1 MKNITMGI
9 VAHVD
14 SGKTTL
20 SEAILYKVGYLKE
33 YGRVDSGDCF
43 LDTDYMERKR
53 GITIF
58 SKQANFSIGDTYISM
73 LDTPGHVDF
82 SAEMERTLQV
92 LDYAILV
99 ISATDGIKAHTK
111 TLWRLLEAYNIPT
124 FIFVNKMDMPD
135 CDKKSI
141 LNNLKDKLNQGIIDF
156 SEDVSTDRDILE
168 EIALLAGEVEE
179 HKHIFDDY
187 LDNSFVSDDDIK
199 KVIVDRVI
207 FPCFFGSALK
217 LQGIDELIKDIDIY
231 SMIKPSSDSF
241 GAKVFKITRDEKG
254 NRLVHLKVTN
264 GELSVRDQ
272 INLNEKINQ
281 IRIYSG
287 EKYETVDKAYAGM
300 ICTVTGLASVFSGEG
315 LGTEEDTSMKLI
327 EPILSYELLCPP
339 DISRRK
345 IYPDIKLLEEEFT
358 ELSVEWIEELEQIK
372 VKIMGEVQIEI
383 LQSIIKDR
391 FGFVPDFGV
400 GEITYK
406 ETIENTVIG
415 VGHFEPLRHY
425 AEAHILM
432 EPGEV
437 GSGITVSSDCS
448 EDILDRNWQRLI
460 MTHIRERSHLGVLTG
475 SELTDV
481 KFTVINGRAHNKHT
495 EGGDFRQAT
504 YRAIRQGLME
514 ANSLILEPYY
524 DFVLTIPSDMLG
536 RAMTDMDNMH
546 GTIETPEIE
555 LDRAIIKGRVPVATI
570 RDYQINLRA
579 YTKGQ
584 GELTLNFCGYFQCHN
599 QSEVIETIGYNPD
612 EDISNPSSSV
622 FCSHGAGVIVPWYEV
637 KEHMHV
643 FDDES
648 KDILIPDYSAVV
660 KKDIFDYSIGTD
672 EIDEILSK
680 TYEANQRSGKREF
693 KKKKPPEYHYN
704 QKGVSYKPKPPE
716 KMLIVDGYNVIFA
729 WDELK
734 DLSNINITSAKDK
747 LIQILSNYKG
757 ITEEKI
763 ILVFDGYKVK
773 ENKGEESV
781 IDDIFVVHTKEGQTA
796 DNYIEQFAHNNR
808 EKYNITVAS
817 SDGMIQQ
824 ITRGLDCS
832 VISSRELDEIIKNL
846 VEEFRNAYNLN

>member
-43 LDTDYMERKR
+43 LDNDYMERKR

-58 SKQANFSIGDTYISM
+58 SKQANFSVGDTYISM

-82 SAEMERTLQV
+82 SAEMERTMQV

-99 ISATDGIKAHTK
+99 ISATDGIKAHTR

-135 CDKKSI
+135 CDKNII
-141 LNNLKDKLNQGIIDF
+141 LNNLKDKLYEGIIDF
-156 SEDVSTDRDILE
+156 SEEFSQDSNILE
-168 EIALLAGEVEE
+168 EIALMAGEGETHRHV
-179 HKHIFDDY
+179 FDEY
-187 LDNSFVSDDDIK
+187 LENLSISHEDISK
-199 KVIVDRVI
+199 LIADRVI

-217 LQGIDELIKDIDIY
+217 LQGIDTLIQGIDTY
-231 SMIKPSSDSF
+231 SNEQSLSDSF
-241 GAKVFKITRDEKG
+241 GAKVFKITRDDKG
-254 NRLVHLKVTN
+254 NRLTHLKVT
-264 GELSVRDQ
+264 GGTLSVRDQ
-272 INLNEKINQ
+272 IKENEKINQ

-287 EKYETVDKAYAGM
+287 EKYETVDKVCSGM
-300 ICTVTGLASVFSGEG
+300 ICTVTGLTSVLSGDG
-315 LGTEEDTSMKLI
+315 LGTEENTCLKLI

-339 DISRRK
+339 DVSNRK
-345 IYPDIKLLEEEFT
+345 IFPDIKLLEEEFT
-358 ELSVEWIEELEQIK
+358 ELSVEWVEESEQIK

-400 GEITYK
+400 GKITYK
-406 ETIENTVIG
+406 ESIENTVIG

-432 EPGEV
+432 EPGEA
-437 GSGITVSSDCS
+437 GSGITVASDCS

-460 MTHIRERSHLGVLTG
+460 MTHIRERSHVGVLTG
-475 SELTDV
+475 SELTDI
-481 KFTVINGRAHNKHT
+481 KFTVINGKAHNKHT

-514 ANSLILEPYY
+514 ANTILLEPYY
-524 DFVLTIPSDMLG
+524 DFVLSIPSDMLG

-555 LDRAIIKGRVPVATI
+555 LNRAIIKGRVPVETI

-584 GELTLNFCGYFQCHN
+584 GELTLNFCGYFKCHN
-599 QSEVIETIGYNPD
+599 QSEIVEMIGYNPD

-643 FDDES
+643 FDGE
-648 KDILIPDYSAVV
+648 KDNVLIPDYSTVV
-660 KKDIFDYSIGTD
+660 KKGNFDYSIGTD

-680 TYEANQRSGKREF
+680 TYEANQRSTKREF

-704 QKGVSYKPKPPE
+704 TKGVSYKPKPTE

-734 DLSNINITSAKDK
+734 ELSNINIASTKDK

-757 ITEEKI
+757 ITEENI

-781 IDDIFVVHTKEGQTA
+781 IEDIFVVHTKEGQTA
-796 DNYIEQFAHNNR
+796 DNYIEQFAHDNR
-808 EKYNITVAS
+808 EKFNITVAT

-832 VISSRELDEIIKNL
+832 VISSRELEEKIKKT